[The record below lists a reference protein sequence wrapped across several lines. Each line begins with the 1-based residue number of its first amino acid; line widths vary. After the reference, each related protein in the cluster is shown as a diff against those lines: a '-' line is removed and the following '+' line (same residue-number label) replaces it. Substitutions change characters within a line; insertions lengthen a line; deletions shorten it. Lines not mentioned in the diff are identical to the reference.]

1 MGSFKLARRWSSTA
15 LSDAWLGTSVTGR
28 PVVAHVRRE
37 PWSKSS
43 GLAGRYAPFVRG
55 WQGLRQPGV
64 VPLIEVG
71 LANGNAWVVEEFI
84 EGESLRAVL
93 TAAASAKTRL
103 APLEATAVVL
113 QAARGLLALQRL
125 LPPLTHGDV
134 SAATTVVGVDG
145 DVRLAVVGLASA
157 HEADATLGPARAELF
172 CIAPEE
178 TVAAA
183 GSATDVFRLGLVW
196 LEALTGRT
204 VFSGATPAEV
214 QARLEQYQG
223 LGARHFPGFPAP
235 IAQLLAAMLHLTPGE
250 RPSVGELESKLVEV
264 FRGLGGTDDVTTP
277 VARAFARLFPGRV
290 PIFKGLE
297 GTELLALMPLA
308 TTSPTTNPVAV
319 GSINAEGAVTLAK
332 MAPRRVTAGEM
343 AATRAKEVADAAR
356 AAAAEWQAQ
365 HAGDDGNPKDFALG
379 AILIEK
385 QRISVAQADAALE
398 QSHAFGSTF
407 LYSLNFLGHLDEDEG
422 LPFQA
427 ELLKQRCLTIA
438 QLLELDVSQNAA
450 LLPRET
456 AEQWLVVP
464 LKLEAGGLTV
474 AIADPG
480 LFEVLDEV
488 KRRAKVRSVSALRA
502 TERTLQEGLL
512 RVYAGKTAPPEWL
525 APSKPQPTSREALD
539 PSALPPLPDLEALDP
554 SALPPLPDLEG
565 FDLSLP
571 PPPGLEPLPPPPGS
585 LMASTPAPLASLP
598 PLPEFNALPPMPG
611 ALSPARVPVSSPPLT
626 RPLPT
631 APLTSPPVR
640 AEGPS
645 PLDVVSRLFDAVLS
659 LVPERGLEAARLLVL
674 VRAVAK
680 QSGAT
685 GLPLEQVRLSAKALI
700 VAALL
705 EGKRGFEAP
714 SLPAVMG
721 VLASQ
726 FRELEP
732 VLSPVIDGHDQV
744 PADPR
749 AMVLLACF
757 SLCQRLGEVPTSLAQ
772 AEGPLSS
779 MRSAYPAPAI
789 AALEAVLSR

>member
-15 LSDAWLGTSVTGR
+15 LSDAWLGTTVTGR
-28 PVVAHVRRE
+28 PVVAHVRHE

-43 GLAGRYAPFVRG
+43 GFSMRYAPFARG

-93 TAAASAKTRL
+93 TAAASAKTVL

-178 TVAAA
+178 PVAAA

-196 LEALTGRT
+196 LEALTGRI

-214 QARLEQYQG
+214 QARLEKYPG
-223 LGARHFPGFPAP
+223 LGPQHFPGFPAP
-235 IAQLLAAMLHLTPGE
+235 IAQLLAAMLHLKPTE

-290 PIFKGLE
+290 PILKGLE

-308 TTSPTTNPVAV
+308 TTSSTTNPVAV
-319 GSINAEGAVTLAK
+319 GSVNAEGAVTLAK
-332 MAPRRVTAGEM
+332 MAPKRVTAEEM
-343 AATRAKEVADAAR
+343 AATRAKEAADAAR

-385 QRISVAQADAALE
+385 QRISVAQADAALQ

-427 ELLKQRCLTIA
+427 ELLKQRCLTIG

-480 LFEVLDEV
+480 RLEVLDEV

-525 APSKPQPTSREALD
+525 TPPKPRPTS
-539 PSALPPLPDLEALDP
+539 LEALDL

-585 LMASTPAPLASLP
+585 PTALTAAQLASLP
-598 PLPEFNALPPMPG
+598 PLPEFNALPPLPS
-611 ALSPARVPVSSPPLT
+611 APSPARVPVSSPPST

-631 APLTSPPVR
+631 APPTSPPVR

-685 GLPLEQVRLSAKALI
+685 GLPLEQVCLSAKALI

-721 VLASQ
+721 VLAAH

-732 VLSPVIDGHDQV
+732 FLSPVVDGHDQV

-749 AMVLLACF
+749 AVVLLACF
-757 SLCQRLGEVPTSLAQ
+757 SLCQRLGEVPTSREK
-772 AEGPLSS
+772 AEGSLSS